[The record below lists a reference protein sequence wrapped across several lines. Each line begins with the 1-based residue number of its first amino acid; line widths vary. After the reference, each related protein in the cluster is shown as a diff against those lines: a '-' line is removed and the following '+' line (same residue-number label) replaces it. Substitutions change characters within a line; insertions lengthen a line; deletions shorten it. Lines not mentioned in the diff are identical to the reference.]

1 MKSALIAAAFA
12 STGAVALSAIAQ
24 DKEQQLV
31 LRSGTSSVAV
41 HVLVSNTKGPVRD
54 LTAAEFVLKDS
65 GVQQEIAT
73 MTHERLPLDV
83 TIVIDQLVQGEF
95 ASRERHPWVAEIETL
110 LTDDDRI
117 RVISVGRDIAETA
130 ALGPAGH
137 AASAKTASSSDR
149 VAVFD
154 GVAGAL
160 MRVTPPGRQ
169 HLVVVITEG
178 YDAYSFTSEEVLTG
192 VGERSDA
199 QMHVLVAEGR
209 RIKTRTLARAPAVL
223 PVRDGLATLVTLAR
237 SSGGDVVPIGRT
249 TRSVTSSMKKIL
261 TDLRSGYVLY
271 YTPTGV
277 TERGWH
283 PLTVTVSRP
292 GQFEVR
298 TRPGY
303 TY

>member
-1 MKSALIAAAFA
+1 MKFALIAAAVA
-12 STGAVALSAIAQ
+12 STGAVALTAIAQ

-83 TIVIDQLVQGEF
+83 TIVIDQLAQGEF

-237 SSGGDVVPIGRT
+237 SSGGDVVPFGRT

-261 TDLRSGYVLY
+261 NDLRSGYVLY
-271 YTPTGV
+271 
-277 TERGWH
+277 
-283 PLTVTVSRP
+283 
-292 GQFEVR
+292 
-298 TRPGY
+298 
-303 TY
+303 

>member
-1 MKSALIAAAFA
+1 MKSAVVAAAIA
-12 STGAVALSAIAQ
+12 STGALALSAFSPDQ
-24 DKEQQLV
+24 DQQLV

-41 HVLVSNTKGPVRD
+41 HVMVSTTKGPVRD
-54 LTAAEFVLKDS
+54 LTATDFVLKDS

-73 MTHERLPLDV
+73 MTRERLPLDV
-83 TIVIDQLVQGEF
+83 TIVIDQLAQGEF
-95 ASRERHPWVAEIETL
+95 AGRERHPQIEEIEDL
-110 LTDDDRI
+110 LADDDRI

-130 ALGPAGH
+130 ALGPAGQ
-137 AASAKTASSSDR
+137 AASAKAASSSDH
-149 VAVFD
+149 VAIFD

-169 HLVVVITEG
+169 HLVLVITEG
-178 YDAYSFTSEEVLTG
+178 YDAYSFTNADVLKG
-192 VGERSDA
+192 VSERSDA

-237 SSGGDVVPIGRT
+237 STGGDVAPIGRM
-249 TRSVTSSMKKIL
+249 TRSVTSSIKKVFEGV
-261 TDLRSGYVLY
+261 RAGYVLY
-271 YTPTGV
+271 FTPTGV

-283 PLTVTVSRP
+283 PLSVTVSRP
-292 GQFEVR
+292 GKFEVR

-303 TY
+303 SY